1 MVKKGSESINFMIKH
16 AIVGCG
22 HIAPS
27 HVDACDHNGVE
38 IVACLDLDKKKA
50 EAFSQKYGIDR
61 VLNSL
66 EELLE
71 DESINTVSVCTDHKS
86 HSELALKLLDAGK
99 NVIVEKPMSLK
110 VQDAKRM
117 IEVAKKKRKVLSVI
131 SQHRYNPVIVAIKKS
146 LDNHDFGKITMVNA
160 TLNCQKDSS
169 YYTDSYWK
177 GTLDLEGGSTLIN
190 QAIHTLDLVLWMKN
204 DVPKKVKS
212 LSSVTKFAK
221 VIETEDSLGSVMK
234 FSDESMLVFSSTNTS
249 VDIWDS
255 KIEFIGTKGSV
266 TFSAD
271 YPVKI
276 LHLVHEDSKKALFLK
291 KHFVSF
297 EDKFEKAPPVSYYGT
312 KHRDQ
317 MADFFNVV
325 SGRASTLFMPPSEA
339 LNTLDVVFRIY
350 KDARQK

>member
-1 MVKKGSESINFMIKH
+1 MINH
-16 AIVGCG
+16 AIIGCG

-27 HVDACDHNGVE
+27 HVDACEHNGVK

-50 EAFSQKYGIDR
+50 KLFAKKYGISR

-71 DESINTVSVCTDHKS
+71 DKSINTVSVCTDHKS
-86 HSELALKLLDAGK
+86 HSSLAIKLLKAGK
-99 NVIVEKPMSLK
+99 DVIVEKPIALK

-117 IEVAKKKRKVLSVI
+117 IATAKKSKKVLSVV
-131 SQHRYNPVIVAIKKS
+131 SQHRYNPVIIAIKKS
-146 LDNHDFGKITMVNA
+146 FENHDFGKITVVNA
-160 TLNCQKDSS
+160 TLNCQKNKS

-177 GTLDLEGGSTLIN
+177 GTLDIEGGSTLIN

-204 DVPKKVKS
+204 ALPVSIKS
-212 LSSVTKFAK
+212 LSSTLKFTNL
-221 VIETEDSLGSVMK
+221 IETEDTFGSVMK
-234 FSDESMLVFSSTNTS
+234 FSDGSLVVFSTTNTS

-255 KIEFIGTKGSV
+255 KIEFIGTKGTI

-276 LHLVHEDSKKALFLK
+276 RHLVHEDVKVAESLK
-291 KHFVSF
+291 RHFVSF

-325 SGRASTLFMPPSEA
+325 SGRAKNLFMSPREA
-339 LNTLDVVFRIY
+339 LKTLKVVLQMY
-350 KDARQK
+350 KDAKRK